1 MSNNRRMFQVEG
13 MKVDLD
19 ELIAQRNTVLKAVGN
34 AGPRSEANH
43 LDGVINLLEAM
54 IDIGLDRFEGE

>member
-43 LDGVINLLEAM
+43 LDGVINLLEAI